1 MNEIRIPPFDPKTT
15 KAIRRRARL
24 RGKSFEDEIR
34 ELVEMG
40 LLVDPRRAE
49 IIQRFRDLRSGMPP
63 QKTDSVD
70 LIREDRDR

>member
-1 MNEIRIPPFDPKTT
+1 
-15 KAIRRRARL
+15 
-24 RGKSFEDEIR
+24 
-34 ELVEMG
+34 MG